1 MKYYIIN
8 TKYKYYP
15 YHTGGG
21 TFTWLIGHAKEYLFA
36 DAEEECKWLYNRDRM
51 IDRIVIGGSTEP
63 YLKIIQKTIV
73 LRKEKLRKLNEI
85 KILEQ

>member
-8 TKYKYYP
+8 KKYKYYP
-15 YHTGGG
+15 YHVGGG
-21 TFTWLIGHAKEYLFA
+21 TFTWLIGNAKEYLFA

-51 IDRIVIGGSTEP
+51 IDKIVIGGSTDSK

-73 LRKEKLRKLNEI
+73 LRKEKLKKLNEI
-85 KILEQ
+85 

>member
-21 TFTWLIGHAKEYLFA
+21 TFTWLIEHAKEYLFA

-85 KILEQ
+85 